1 MTLPDILLLTAVMA
15 TLALIPSTSVALVVT
30 RSATNGF
37 KNGVAVT
44 AGIVLSDL
52 VFVCLALL
60 GMSALAEWMGGFFL
74 VIKYL
79 AAAYLIWFGVS
90 LLRSKP
96 STAIR
101 TLNDASSL
109 SVSFYAGLLLTL
121 GDIKAIFFYASLFPA
136 FVDLAAITT
145 GDIVLI
151 ICITVLTV
159 GSIKLA
165 YAYAASKMLSFA
177 NQPSLK
183 RGTSM
188 VAGTMM
194 VGTGCYLFIKP

>member
-1 MTLPDILLLTAVMA
+1 MTLPDILLLTAIMA

-37 KNGVAVT
+37 KNGAAVA
-44 AGIVLSDL
+44 AGIVLGDL

-60 GMSALAEWMGGFFL
+60 GMSALAELMGGFFL

-79 AAAYLIWFGVS
+79 AAAYLIWFGLS

-96 STAIR
+96 S
-101 TLNDASSL
+101 DAVKSVIDAPSL
-109 SVSFYAGLLLTL
+109 SISFYSGLLVTL

-136 FVDLAAITT
+136 FVDLAAITA
-145 GDIVLI
+145 GDIALI
-151 ICITVLTV
+151 VCITVLTV
-159 GSIKLA
+159 GGIKLV
-165 YAYAASKMLSFA
+165 YAYAASKMLYFA
-177 NQPSLK
+177 NRPSLN

-188 VAGTMM
+188 AAGSLM
-194 VGTGCYLFIKP
+194 VGTGCYLLVKP